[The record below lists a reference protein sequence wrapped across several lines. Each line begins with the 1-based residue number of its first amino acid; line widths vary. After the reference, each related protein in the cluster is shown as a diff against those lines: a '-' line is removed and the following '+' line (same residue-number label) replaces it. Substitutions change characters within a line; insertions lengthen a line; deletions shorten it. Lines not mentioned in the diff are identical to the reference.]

1 MIRGTRKRAAV
12 VMVTL
17 CLALSACTMSTDTA
31 SSNHDGTGPIT
42 IGFIGGMSGVFAPYE
57 KPALDGAELA
67 VKEIN
72 AAGGVDGRP
81 LKLVT
86 EDNKSDINE
95 SARAGQAILDDGA
108 VASLVPVDLNYGGGA
123 AQVIQGAGKIAMS
136 VGGGS
141 TQWAK
146 FGPLVYNVGTTA
158 TSDGA
163 AMAQFAHDKG
173 IKDAY
178 LMVDTIS
185 DFSQEL
191 CDGFKTRFTELGGRI
206 LGSDTFNNK
215 DTSLGAQI
223 TRMKSAAPQP
233 GIIANCSFPPGG
245 ALMVKQLRDAGI
257 DSPLISSNGM
267 DGDFWFKNSMPNL
280 SGVYTVDWASVWG
293 DDPAPGVNKLVK
305 DLATAQG
312 SQPQN
317 QFGVTGY
324 IAVKAIVA
332 AMQKAGSTDGD
343 KVAAAL
349 NSFKREDV
357 GIPLTFDKDF
367 HMDRTREY
375 RILQVVNGRP
385 KFVTTVKTAGN

>member
-1 MIRGTRKRAAV
+1 MIRGTRKRAAG

-305 DLATAQG
+305 DLAKAQG

>member
-1 MIRGTRKRAAV
+1 MIRGTRKRAAG

-57 KPALDGAELA
+57 KPALDGAKLA

-72 AAGGVDGRP
+72 AAGGVNGRR

-191 CDGFKTRFTELGGRI
+191 CDGFRTRFKELGGRI

-223 TRMKSAAPQP
+223 TRMKSAARQP

-293 DDPAPGVNKLVK
+293 DDPAPGVNRLVK
-305 DLATAQG
+305 DLAKAQG

-324 IAVKAIVA
+324 IAVKAIAA
-332 AMQKAGSTDGD
+332 AMRKAGSTDGD

-349 NSFKREDV
+349 NSFKHEDV